1 MKILHTSDL
10 HIGKIVNEFSMI
22 EDQRHILKQIEK
34 IIEEENID
42 VLMIA
47 GDIYD
52 RSIPPVEAVELLND
66 FLSNLTLNKEVK
78 VLAIVG
84 NHDGGERLCFGNQ
97 ILEKQG
103 LHIVGRDEEIYQKI
117 CLEHENDKYNF
128 YLIPYKDPAV
138 IKKLKDDATI
148 KNHNDSMKATI
159 NMIEE
164 SFDKDE
170 INILISHGY
179 MTMKREKALDFEENI
194 YEKAELEISESERP
208 LSIGGT
214 DLIDAQMFQIFDYVA
229 LGHLHGRQ
237 QVGVEKIRY
246 SGSPLKYSFSEVN
259 HKKGVYILDLKKE
272 KLNLEFKELKAIRDM
287 RVVRGNI
294 EEILENG
301 RNDNSKEDYIQAIL
315 IGEGEIINPIEKLR
329 TVYPNVMMITRERK
343 NSNLNQKFEL
353 QRELRRKDKLEL
365 FEEFYNN
372 FGQGEY
378 SEEKKSILSEILS
391 KTLKKEVE

>member
-294 EEILENG
+294 EEILEKG
-301 RNDNSKEDYIQAIL
+301 RNDKSKEDYIQAIL

-391 KTLKKEVE
+391 KTLKKEAE

>member
-52 RSIPPVEAVELLND
+52 RSIPPVEAVELLNN
-66 FLSNLTLNKEVK
+66 FLSNLTLNKEIK
-78 VLAIVG
+78 VLAIAG

-117 CLEHENDKYNF
+117 SLEHQNDKYNF
-128 YLIPYKDPAV
+128 YLIPYKDPSV

-148 KNHNDSMKATI
+148 KNHNDAMKATI

-259 HKKGVYILDLKKE
+259 HKKGVYILDLNKE
-272 KLNLEFKELKAIRDM
+272 KLNIEFKELKALRDM

-294 EEILENG
+294 EEILEKG
-301 RNDNSKEDYIQAIL
+301 RNDKSKEDYIQAIL

-329 TVYPNVMMITRERK
+329 TVYPNIMMITRERK
-343 NSNLNQKFEL
+343 NSNLNQKFES
-353 QRELRRKDKLEL
+353 QRELRKKDKLEL